1 MLKHYIKVA
10 IRSIKRS
17 LLFSS
22 INMLG
27 FVLGMTA
34 AFLIYLWIV
43 DEMTFEDFQV
53 NRDSIYR
60 VIAVEQEASGQ
71 TRESAYT
78 VAPLSKVLREEFPQ
92 VENATFMLNFGT
104 LNLHSGTDLIE
115 AKYTY
120 VDTAFFDVFSFPVV
134 AGVPDLIK
142 KDPQQI
148 VLSESAAKK
157 LFGEASAGGKDV
169 SCRFF
174 GRTFRYK
181 VAAVLKVPRKSHIKF
196 EVLLSEQ
203 AYYEPVSWDFVE
215 GTSVYIQLRKGT
227 VLSDADRQKMSRV
240 WLSHKD
246 KGMPLEF
253 QPLKDI
259 HLHTSFKDPEVSNHG
274 NMSQIYLFTALA
286 VLIVFMGAF
295 NFTTLSTARA
305 SQRFKEIGVRKVTG
319 AKRKVLVMQFLSE
332 SLVQAFLS
340 LILALA
346 LTELLLPLFN
356 QFVEKDIALTVSW
369 QTVLFVLVGIV
380 GVGCL
385 AGAFP
390 AFYMSRFNPLQSFR
404 GGRSTGKKGTL
415 VKGLVCVQFV
425 IAIAMVFCTS
435 VVFKQLHYL
444 QNADLGLDKEDM
456 VVADCGL
463 FDFMSYMG
471 GYGIDDYK
479 QEVLKNPNVRS
490 VTGGVELSDYLR
502 GHQTEENSFSWM
514 NGSGQVDSLKMV
526 GVAGDGDFMETLGL
540 TVLKGKTF
548 GADKRAYMD
557 GAYEKELPIVI
568 NETAWKMMNVEDPV
582 GMLLQNKGWYG
593 ETSRI
598 VGVVKDFNFQPLR
611 EKVKPAYLYYSR
623 RLLNTLY
630 IKISPENKAETLKFL
645 KEEYE
650 KMRPDNVF
658 TYRFFSDALNLNYDH
673 ERQLGRMFLIF
684 TVLAIIVA
692 MMGVFGLVALS
703 TVQRT
708 KEIGVRKVNGAHTRR
723 IVWMFCREYMV
734 WVGIA
739 FLIACPLSYLLML
752 RWLSNFAYQVT
763 ISWWLFPLAGCVILS
778 ITMLTVIVQT
788 WRAASRNP
796 VTSLRYE

>member
-1 MLKHYIKVA
+1 M
-10 IRSIKRS
+10 
-17 LLFSS
+17 
-22 INMLG
+22 
-27 FVLGMTA
+27 
-34 AFLIYLWIV
+34 
-43 DEMTFEDFQV
+43 
-53 NRDSIYR
+53 
-60 VIAVEQEASGQ
+60 
-71 TRESAYT
+71 
-78 VAPLSKVLREEFPQ
+78 
-92 VENATFMLNFGT
+92 
-104 LNLHSGTDLIE
+104 
-115 AKYTY
+115 
-120 VDTAFFDVFSFPVV
+120 
-134 AGVPDLIK
+134 
-142 KDPQQI
+142 
-148 VLSESAAKK
+148 
-157 LFGEASAGGKDV
+157 
-169 SCRFF
+169 
-174 GRTFRYK
+174 
-181 VAAVLKVPRKSHIKF
+181 
-196 EVLLSEQ
+196 SEQ
-203 AYYEPVSWDFVE
+203 AYYEPMNWDFVE

-227 VLSDADRQKMSRV
+227 VLSETDWRKMSRV
-240 WLSHKD
+240 WLNHRD
-246 KGMPLEF
+246 KGMRLEF

-259 HLHTSFKDPEVSNHG
+259 HLQTSFKDPEVGNHG
-274 NMSQIYLFTALA
+274 NMSQIYLFTVLA

-356 QFVEKDIALTVSW
+356 RFVEKDIVLTANW
-369 QTVLFVLVGIV
+369 QTVLFVLFGII

-390 AFYMSRFNPLQSFR
+390 AFYMSQFNPLQSFK
-404 GGRSTGKKGTL
+404 GGSSTGKKGTL

-425 IAIAMVFCTS
+425 IAIAMVICTS

-490 VTGGVELSDYLR
+490 VTGGVELSDYLQ
-502 GHQTEENSFSWM
+502 GHRTEENSFSWT
-514 NGSGQVDSLKMV
+514 NEAGQVDSLKMV
-526 GVAGDGDFMETLGL
+526 GVAGDGDFMGTLGL
-540 TVLKGKTF
+540 TLLKGMSF
-548 GADKRAYMD
+548 GADKKAYMD

-593 ETSRI
+593 EASRI
-598 VGVVKDFNFQPLR
+598 VGIVKDFNFQPLR

-658 TYRFFSDALNLNYDH
+658 TYHFFSDALNLNYVH
-673 ERQLGRMFLIF
+673 ERQLGQMFLVF
-684 TVLAIIVA
+684 TILAIIVA

-708 KEIGVRKVNGAHTRR
+708 KEIGIRKVNGAHSRR
-723 IVWMFCREYMV
+723 IVWMFRE
-734 WVGIA
+734 
-739 FLIACPLSYLLML
+739 
-752 RWLSNFAYQVT
+752 
-763 ISWWLFPLAGCVILS
+763 
-778 ITMLTVIVQT
+778 
-788 WRAASRNP
+788 
-796 VTSLRYE
+796 